1 MNIYAYSTE
10 TYKSLN
16 WIKVGQTKNE
26 VEGRVKAQDLTANP
40 EELNV
45 LKSWEVLPSV
55 SDHDVHR
62 ELLELGAT
70 KVRDGREWF
79 ETTLEVIDQ
88 AVINACMNSKGIS
101 GFVPPSRESV
111 RELVNKLEIKLD
123 KLCLMTASS
132 FNVSNA
138 LGNAF
143 KIKSDMDIVEGF
155 VLLIPRTFDD
165 LMKMRERKRDW
176 KDIYDSLGI
185 ELIFATQKDFNKRKT
200 K

>member
-10 TYKSLN
+10 TYQSLN
-16 WIKVGQTKNE
+16 WVKVGQTKND
-26 VEGRVKAQDLTANP
+26 VEGRIIAQDLTANP

-70 KVRDGREWF
+70 RVRDNREWF

-88 AVINACMNSKGIS
+88 AVINAVMNSDGIV
-101 GFVPPSRESV
+101 GFTPPPQSEV
-111 RELVNKLEIKLD
+111 RELRNKLEVKLD
-123 KLCLMTASS
+123 KLCLMTASA
-132 FNVSNA
+132 FNVSSI
-138 LGNAF
+138 LGAAF
-143 KIKSDMDIVEGF
+143 KLKSDMDITEGF
-155 VLLIPRTFDD
+155 VLLIPRTYDD
-165 LMKMRERKRDW
+165 LIKARQRKRDW
-176 KDIYDSLGI
+176 KDIYESLGI
-185 ELIFATQKDFNKRKT
+185 ELIFANKKDFKRKT